1 MKYCI
6 YIINKT
12 RVVPAGSQGH
22 RESKESLSTNKSKEL
37 ETQYLKH
44 LGTEQQILIVSKQV

>member
-12 RVVPAGSQGH
+12 RVVTAGSQGH
-22 RESKESLSTNKSKEL
+22 RESKESLAMNKSKGL

-44 LGTEQQILIVSKQV
+44 LGTEQQIRIVSKQA